1 MKCAFILGLVAA
13 AQMMALGSVRPA
25 VAETFA
31 YVGNADSNEVFVFGM
46 DAKTGVMTLL
56 QKAPFVGIEKPG
68 ASTPMAV
75 SPDKRVLFVGVRSQP
90 FTVISYAIDPE
101 SGKLQHVPDLL
112 LSRSEVA
119 ADVQFP
125 AQ

>member
-1 MKCAFILGLVAA
+1 ILGLVAA
-13 AQMMALGSVRPA
+13 AQMMALGSVRPV

-68 ASTPMAV
+68 ASTRMDQT
-75 SPDKRVLFVGVRSQP
+75 SGVLSKLQ
-90 FTVISYAIDPE
+90 SYAVGRKPNWVE
-101 SGKLQHVPDLL
+101 F
-112 LSRSEVA
+112 A
-119 ADVQFP
+119 AFQK
-125 AQ
+125 